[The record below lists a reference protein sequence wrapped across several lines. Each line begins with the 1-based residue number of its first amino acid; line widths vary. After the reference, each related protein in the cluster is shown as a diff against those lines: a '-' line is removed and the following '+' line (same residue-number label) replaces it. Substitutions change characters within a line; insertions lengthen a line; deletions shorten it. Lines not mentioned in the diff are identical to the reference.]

1 MERQYFVYIL
11 TNRHH
16 TVLYTGVTS
25 DLARRVFEHRTK
37 VTRGFTNRYN
47 VDKLVFYE
55 AATDPYTAIAR
66 EKQIK
71 AGSRRKKIALVTEMN
86 PGWRDLS
93 EDLRQEIASSPGLDP
108 GSSQ

>member
-11 TNRHH
+11 TNRYH
-16 TVLYTGVTS
+16 TVLYAGVTS
-25 DLARRVFEHRTK
+25 DLVRRVVEHRTK
-37 VTRGFTNRYN
+37 AIRGFTSRYN

-55 AATDPYTAIAR
+55 VAIDPYTAIAR

-71 AGSRRKKIALVTEMN
+71 AGSRARKIALVNDMN
-86 PGWRDLS
+86 PGWRDLY
-93 EDLRQEIASSPGLDP
+93 EELRQEIASSL